1 MRKVAFLLLIP
12 LVFPKIVFSQ
22 SITTGDASAKSTVVN
37 EVSGNSNVYTKI
49 EVEANGEKKIL
60 ETTEPGE
67 HTLEVSSGFNA
78 SAESEISIEKD
89 INTDKDKDDS
99 GAEGKDTE
107 VTGFN
112 PVNYIEKI
120 FEGLADFFKNI
131 LSLF

>member
-1 MRKVAFLLLIP
+1 MRKTAFLLLIP
-12 LVFPKIVFSQ
+12 LVFPKIAFSQ

-67 HTLEVSSGFNA
+67 HTLEISSGLNA
-78 SAESEISIEKD
+78 SEESEISIEKD
-89 INTDKDKDDS
+89 INTDKNKDDK
-99 GAEGKDTE
+99 GAEGKDAE

-112 PVNYIEKI
+112 PVNYIEKV